1 MFNKYRDNL
10 VIVVGSKASISNY
23 MRMIFFFFFK
33 KNPAKENIY
42 IELG

>member
-23 MRMIFFFFFK
+23 MRMIFFFK
-33 KNPAKENIY
+33 KNPTKENIY

>member
-23 MRMIFFFFFK
+23 MIIFFFPK